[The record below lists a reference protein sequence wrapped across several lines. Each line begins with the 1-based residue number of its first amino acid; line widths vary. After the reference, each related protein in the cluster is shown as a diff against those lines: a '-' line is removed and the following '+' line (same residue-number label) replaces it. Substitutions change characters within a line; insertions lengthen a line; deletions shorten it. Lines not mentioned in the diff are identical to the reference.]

1 MGVNTK
7 RTYAEVNVEL
17 VERLHL
23 LVGQGELGDL
33 EVAQQAV
40 VVVALGDDGETLLE
54 CPAEED
60 LGFSCTSTKLSQL
73 SETKQR
79 AEENTY
85 SCQPPWRL
93 PGWYRAQ
100 TDCRHVRACSTLP
113 TMRDRTSSRR

>member
-40 VVVALGDDGETLLE
+40 VVVALGDDSKALLDS
-54 CPAEED
+54 PAEQD
-60 LGFSCTSTKLSQL
+60 LS
-73 SETKQR
+73 R
-79 AEENTY
+79 AYNVHE
-85 SCQPPWRL
+85 QVFL
-93 PGWYRAQ
+93 F
-100 TDCRHVRACSTLP
+100 
-113 TMRDRTSSRR
+113 